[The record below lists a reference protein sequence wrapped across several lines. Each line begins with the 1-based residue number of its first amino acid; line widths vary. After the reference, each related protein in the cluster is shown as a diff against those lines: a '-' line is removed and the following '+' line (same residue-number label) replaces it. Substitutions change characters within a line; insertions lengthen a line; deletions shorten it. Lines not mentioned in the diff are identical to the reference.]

1 MPATANSSSSPVTDG
16 HLSHISLGRL
26 HPHPANANVMSE
38 GRRQKLAR
46 NIEQQGRYPPLVVRP
61 HPELEGDYQI
71 LDGHQRAGALGQLG
85 HDDALCFVWP
95 CDDQTALLLLATL
108 NRLEGEDVP
117 AMRAELL
124 QELVALMPAEEL
136 ALLLPE
142 DGADIEQTLQLID
155 LDTDALLA
163 ELTAAAEREAAQGPR
178 LISFAVDRDDE
189 PVIEEAIGRAVADL
203 DGRNR
208 RGRALAAICRAHL
221 EEIDA

>member
-16 HLSHISLGRL
+16 HLIRISLGRL

-46 NIEQQGRYPPLVVRP
+46 NIERQGRYPPLVVRP
-61 HPELEGDYQI
+61 HPELERDYQI
-71 LDGHQRAGALGQLG
+71 LDGHQRAEVLRELGR
-85 HDDALCFVWP
+85 DDVLCFVWP
-95 CDDQTALLLLATL
+95 CDDTTARVLLATL

-117 AMRAELL
+117 ARRAELL
-124 QELVALMPAEEL
+124 DELIALLPAEEL

-142 DGADIEQTLQLID
+142 DAMAIEQTLQLID
-155 LDTDALLA
+155 LDPDALLA

-189 PVIEEAIGRAVADL
+189 PVIEEAIRQAAADL

-208 RGRALAAICRAHL
+208 RGGALAAICRAHL
-221 EEIDA
+221 EDIDA